1 MREKYDVLRALG
13 PGIRALKPGSP
24 PPTDLQVLLLR
35 LAMKEAERVHYGG
48 TPSDMQHEAD
58 KGISA

>member
-13 PGIRALKPGSP
+13 PGVRALMPASP
-24 PPTDLQVLLLR
+24 PPTDVQVLLLR
-35 LAMKEAERVHYGG
+35 LAMKEAERVHYCGR
-48 TPSDMQHEAD
+48 PSDMQREAD